1 MRWYLGLGPRLIL
14 ALALPIGLVGIAY
27 GRLASGIHE
36 RELVDKV
43 VDGASQLSRGITSA
57 TWHSMLAD
65 RRKDAYEVMETIGRR
80 NGIERIR
87 LFDNQGRTAFSTDP
101 GTAARVGKDSEPCA
115 VCHNGGT
122 PHARIEEPRRSRIFT
137 GPDGTRRLG
146 IVTAI
151 YNEPSCSQASCH
163 AHPAGQSVLGVLDV
177 TVGLAEVDAETG
189 AMRRRVLLLGLV
201 HLGIVVAVILFSVH
215 VLVAKPIRRLI
226 GSTRAIS
233 EMDLERPVE
242 ASRGSELGELAEA
255 VDRMRL
261 RLRTAVG
268 DLAEAKRLLEAKVEE
283 RGQQLRDAERR
294 LIRSD
299 RMASLGQLAGVVAH
313 EINNPI
319 SAVHNF
325 SMVMGR
331 ILTDRGVPAGRE
343 QEFARHLV
351 QVQEQTAR
359 VGRIVSDLLSFA
371 RRSAPRLAKSDLNG
385 VVARTLSLVHHKLE
399 LGRVEVRLGLAE
411 GLPAVLCDASQMEQ
425 VVLNLLMNAAES
437 MPEGGRVG
445 VRTALHPSGDS
456 VEIAVDDEGV
466 GIPPENLG
474 HIFDPFFSTKEPG
487 KGVGL
492 GLAVVYGIV
501 EAHGGTI
508 DVESLPGRGTTF
520 RVRIPINRDVR
531 GDRPGGAARAGPI
544 AHRREGGNP

>member
-14 ALALPIGLVGIAY
+14 ALALPIGVVGIAY
-27 GRLASGIHE
+27 GRVASGIHE

-65 RRKDAYEVMETIGRR
+65 RRRDAYEVIETIGRR

-101 GTAARVGKDSEPCA
+101 GTAPRVGKDSEPCA

-151 YNEPSCSQASCH
+151 YNEPSCSQAACH
-163 AHPAGQSVLGVLDV
+163 AHPGGQSVLGVLDV
-177 TVGLAEVDAETG
+177 TVGLAQVDAEIG
-189 AMRRRVLLLGLV
+189 AMQERVLLLGLV
-201 HLGIVVAVILFSVH
+201 HLGIVVAVILVSVH
-215 VLVAKPIRRLI
+215 FLVAKPIRGLI

-233 EMDLERPVE
+233 EMDLDRPVG
-242 ASRGSELGELAEA
+242 ATQGSELGELAEA

-261 RLRTAVG
+261 RLREAVG
-268 DLAEAKRLLEAKVEE
+268 DLAEAKRLLEVKVEE
-283 RGQQLRDAERR
+283 RGRQLRDAERR
-294 LIRSD
+294 LIQSD

-331 ILTDRGVPAGRE
+331 ILTEKGVPAGRE
-343 QEFARHLV
+343 QEFSRHLV

-371 RRSAPRLAKSDLNG
+371 RRSTPRLAKADFNA
-385 VVARTLSLVHHKLE
+385 VVGRTLSLVRHKLD

-411 GLPAVLCDASQMEQ
+411 GLPAVHCDASQMEQ

-437 MPEGGRVG
+437 MPEGGRVAI
-445 VRTALHPSGDS
+445 RTALHPSGDS
-456 VEIAVDDEGV
+456 VALEVEDAGV
-466 GIPPENLG
+466 GIPPENLR

-501 EAHGGTI
+501 EAHGGGI
-508 DVESLPGRGTTF
+508 DVESTVGKGTTF
-520 RVRIPINRDVR
+520 RVRIPVARKAQ
-531 GDRPGGAARAGPI
+531 GDRPGGDARDGPAG
-544 AHRREGGNP
+544 RGGEGGTP